1 MQNRFNILVV
11 DDDDEPGIRITM
23 AGILEDE
30 GHNVIVAKDGYQ
42 GIVAAENTNL
52 RIAFIDIRMPGIN
65 GINETENNFNR
76 N

>member
-1 MQNRFNILVV
+1 MQNRFNISVV
-11 DDDDEPGIRITM
+11 DDEPGIRITM

-30 GHNVIVAKDGYQ
+30 GHNVIVAEDGYQ
-42 GIVAAENTNL
+42 GIVAAENTNF

-65 GINETENNFNR
+65 GIKETEDNFNR

>member
-11 DDDDEPGIRITM
+11 DDDEPGIIITM

-42 GIVAAENTNL
+42 GIVAAENTNF

-65 GINETENNFNR
+65 GIKETEDNFNR

>member
-1 MQNRFNILVV
+1 
-11 DDDDEPGIRITM
+11 M

-30 GHNVIVAKDGYQ
+30 GRNVIVAEDGYQ
-42 GIVAAENTNL
+42 GIVAAENTNF

-65 GINETENNFNR
+65 GIKETEDNFNR